1 MMTAAQ
7 LRMARAALGWSVRD
21 LAKKASVNAN
31 TITRIENGAD
41 SLAGTLMKIR
51 ATLEEAGVVF
61 IPGNGLEPTVGLKKK
76 PPSSAS

>member
-21 LAKKASVNAN
+21 LAAKAQVNAN

-41 SLAGTLMKIR
+41 ALAGTLARIR

-61 IPGNGLEPTVGLKKK
+61 LPGNGHEPTVALKKK
-76 PPSSAS
+76 PV